1 MLAEDLLRMQFL
13 GDAQISPDGSCLLF
27 AKRHINDKNKTI
39 TNLFSLDVESK
50 SPQKVIKQWTQGDSG
65 VGSARWSP
73 DGTQIAF
80 IGGRDKPGA
89 QVYLLSADGGEARK
103 LTKLPEGSIGSLLW
117 SPDGKSIALTFRESH
132 PDRTEAARKDRE
144 TKGFSDPPWEIDTL
158 FYRQDGDGWFGS
170 QRFKIYI
177 CDIESGECTPLYQ
190 GDPLGNY
197 SFDWLRDSS
206 GLIVAHSAAK
216 DPLLDKPNAQ
226 IFLVPLKG
234 KVKQIKCSTKGSKSS
249 PQSVTRRQVDCLYWF
264 G

>member
-1 MLAEDLLRMQFL
+1 MVLVLRVGRRMEHRLHLLE
-13 GDAQISPDGSCLLF
+13 GA
-27 AKRHINDKNKTI
+27 IN
-39 TNLFSLDVESK
+39 LEHRS
-50 SPQKVIKQWTQGDSG
+50 
-65 VGSARWSP
+65 
-73 DGTQIAF
+73 
-80 IGGRDKPGA
+80 
-89 QVYLLSADGGEARK
+89 LLSADGGEARK

-234 KVKQIKCSTKGSKSS
+234 KVKQIKCSTKGSNLVPKCHQTASGLPLLVRIKSMIRGEFKMKGS
-249 PQSVTRRQVDCLYWF
+249 GYFLLLVANQSA
-264 G
+264 